1 MGKPLSLCWC
11 WSVIASGV
19 KWQQH
24 KRKKCKKLC
33 RDDYT
38 ACVKAH
44 TQRCM
49 QDQLRHLPEPLS
61 EIAEHGFTFSC
72 RP

>member
-1 MGKPLSLCWC
+1 MKTFVALLVLVGHCFGSQM
-11 WSVIASGV
+11 AAAEA
-19 KWQQH
+19 QN
-24 KRKKCKKLC
+24 CKKLC